1 MTTPSFSATNGSL
14 PGIAEPVN
22 DLIDRLSGL
31 VPGGATHVLRH
42 RRDKVAL
49 ATQGS
54 YEGLLDPDLPGL
66 TLEERLLVALY
77 ACRLSNAAA
86 MAAHYRSC
94 LETLSLRDERR
105 SSALAL
111 VEAGVAA
118 DLSSLSDPRL
128 RAILTFSRT
137 LILKPVDGDKAALL
151 AVSSAGV
158 STPAIVTLAQLIA
171 FLSYQ
176 IRLVSGVAAL
186 QAAQQK
192 RTSESV
198 I

>member
-1 MTTPSFSATNGSL
+1 MTTPSFSAMNGSP
-14 PGIAEPVN
+14 PGIAEPVS
-22 DLIDRLSGL
+22 DLIDKLSAL
-31 VPGGATHVLRH
+31 VPGGATYALRH

-54 YEGLLDPDLPGL
+54 YEGLFDPDLPGL
-66 TLEERLLVALY
+66 TLEERLLVALF
-77 ACRLSNAAA
+77 ASRLSKAEG
-86 MAAHYRSC
+86 MATHYRSR
-94 LETLSLRDERR
+94 LETLSSRDERV

-111 VEAGVAA
+111 VEAGESA
-118 DLSSLSDPRL
+118 DLSSLSNTRL
-128 RAILTFSRT
+128 CTILKFTRT
-137 LILKPVDGDKAALL
+137 LILKPVKGDKAALL

-158 STPAIVTLAQLIA
+158 STPALVTLAQLIA

-192 RTSESV
+192 RTSESAP
-198 I
+198 